1 MGKSLEHKM
10 LQGLVF
16 IRGRVG
22 PVRLV
27 GLVGGPLEEGGF
39 SDWSDGSDWSE
50 IFLRGGLVRD
60 SNKARRL
67 SQKKSRASGGRCGMV
82 LFFSAGLR
90 LRFRA

>member
-1 MGKSLEHKM
+1 MGKSLEHFM

-22 PVRLV
+22 LVRLV

-50 IFLRGGLVRD
+50 ILKGGSLR
-60 SNKARRL
+60 
-67 SQKKSRASGGRCGMV
+67 KKKNPAPLGRG
-82 LFFSAGLR
+82 AG
-90 LRFRA
+90 

>member
-16 IRGRVG
+16 FMRGRIG
-22 PVRLV
+22 RIGRV

-39 SDWSDGSDWSE
+39 SDWSDGSE
-50 IFLRGGLVRD
+50 ILTKHGGCH
-60 SNKARRL
+60 
-67 SQKKSRASGGRCGMV
+67 KKSRASGGRCGMV

>member
-1 MGKSLEHKM
+1 MGKSLEHFM

-22 PVRLV
+22 LVRLV

-50 IFLRGGLVRD
+50 ILKGGGLR
-60 SNKARRL
+60 K
-67 SQKKSRASGGRCGMV
+67 KEKSRASGGRCGMV

>member
-1 MGKSLEHKM
+1 MGKSLEHFM

-22 PVRLV
+22 PVRLVGLV

-50 IFLRGGLVRD
+50 ILTKHGGCH
-60 SNKARRL
+60 
-67 SQKKSRASGGRCGMV
+67 KKNPAPLGGRCGMV
-82 LFFSAGLR
+82 LFF
-90 LRFRA
+90 

>member
-16 IRGRVG
+16 LMRGRVG

-27 GLVGGPLEEGGF
+27 GRVGGPLEEGGF

-50 IFLRGGLVRD
+50 ILTKHGGCHKKIPRLWGEVRD
-60 SNKARRL
+60 DL
-67 SQKKSRASGGRCGMV
+67 I
-82 LFFSAGLR
+82 F
-90 LRFRA
+90 